1 MNYWLATGLLVLSV
15 GVVFYAMGRGAS
27 RRTRRDGHVTG
38 NAGAVV
44 VLGYGLPLLGVMFI
58 AIGVGQSVG

>member
-1 MNYWLATGLLVLSV
+1 MNYWLATGLLVLSA

-27 RRTRRDGHVTG
+27 RRIRRDGHVTG

-44 VLGYGLPLLGVMFI
+44 VLGYVLPLLGVLFI
-58 AIGVGQSVG
+58 AIGILQPVG